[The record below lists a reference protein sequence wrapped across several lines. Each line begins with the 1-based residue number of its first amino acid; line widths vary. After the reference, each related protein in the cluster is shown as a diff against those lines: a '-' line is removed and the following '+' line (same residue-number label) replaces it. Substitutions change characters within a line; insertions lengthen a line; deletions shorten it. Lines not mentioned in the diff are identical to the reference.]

1 MLTKYSRKD
10 FLMRLTFFNSFI
22 FLTVSFGLVLIIGCG
37 SDHSHEKAKAGDT
50 HGHEHDK
57 KDNKKEAK
65 HEDKHDH
72 DHGHEHE
79 APNGGALVELGEE
92 FAHLEL
98 VNDATNNKITCYVL
112 DGDLKTG
119 IKAQQ
124 PTIIAQVKGLDESHN
139 LTFKAT
145 VNELAS
151 NTAESSSQYES
162 EFKFEKGK
170 AVTLIIKKVTLKS
183 KTFENLEVTL
193 KEVK

>member
-1 MLTKYSRKD
+1 MRLNFINTLAFISASAVSL
-10 FLMRLTFFNSFI
+10 FLM
-22 FLTVSFGLVLIIGCG
+22 GCG
-37 SDHSHEKAKAGDT
+37 SNHSHETPKADGSKHHDHD
-50 HGHEHDK
+50 HGK

-65 HEDKHDH
+65 NEDKHDH

-98 VNDATNNKITCYVL
+98 VNDVANNKITCYVL

-139 LTFKAT
+139 LTFKAS

-151 NTAESSSQYES
+151 NTADSSSQYES